1 MLKLKIKKERAGRSK
16 VEKKLTTALI
26 PKRLAVILLD
36 KKGNTR

>member
-1 MLKLKIKKERAGRSK
+1 MAGRSK
-16 VEKKLTTALI
+16 AEKKLTTALI